1 MFNHILLP
9 TDGSELSMRAVHAG
23 IGLAKALGARIS
35 ALHTTSPFYPFQ
47 MLADEIT
54 DRQRKYEETFKD
66 DAERILH
73 VVEKEARGA
82 GIEYELLQR
91 AHDNPW
97 EGIVKVSTERGCDL
111 IFMASHGR
119 HGMSA
124 LLLGSET
131 MKVLTHGK
139 IPVLVFR

>member
-1 MFNHILLP
+1 
-9 TDGSELSMRAVHAG
+9 MRAVHAG
-23 IGLAKALGARIS
+23 IGLARALGARIS
-35 ALHTTSPFYPFQ
+35 ALHTTSPFYPFR

-54 DRQRKYEETFKD
+54 DRQRKYEQNVRD
-66 DAERILH
+66 DAERILR
-73 VVEKEARGA
+73 VVEKEAREA
-82 GIEYELLQR
+82 GVEFELLQQ

-97 EGIVKVSTERGCDL
+97 EGIVKVSSERGCDL